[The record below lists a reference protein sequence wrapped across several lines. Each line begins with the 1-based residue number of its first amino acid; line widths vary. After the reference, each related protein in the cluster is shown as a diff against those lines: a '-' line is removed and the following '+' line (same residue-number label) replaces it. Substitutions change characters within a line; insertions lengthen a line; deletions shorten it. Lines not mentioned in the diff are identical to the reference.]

1 MATTAISGQG
11 LTLKIGTAA
20 SAKTITAITKANPG
34 VLTSTAHG
42 LTNGQ
47 VITMS
52 GVVGMTEINGLSGVV
67 VNSTTNTFSLAGINT
82 TAFSTYTSGGS
93 ATPSQVQVG
102 NLVSVPLPG
111 GQKSELEVT
120 NLDSTSKE
128 FIAGLRDNGQATVSF
143 HSDPADA
150 GQQVLRSSFAA
161 SGSIASPFVVTFA
174 NGKTRS
180 FNGFVMNFGEPQVG
194 VDQVL
199 MGAAT
204 IRITGD
210 IAYA

>member
-1 MATTAISGQG
+1 MSSTAISGQG
-11 LTLKIGTAA
+11 LTLKIGTTA

-34 VLTSTAHG
+34 VITSTAHG

-47 VITMS
+47 VIGVS
-52 GVVGMTEINGLSGVV
+52 GVVGMTEINGLYGVV
-67 VNSTTNTFSLAGINT
+67 VNATTNTFSLAGINT

-93 ATPSQVQVG
+93 ATPTQVQVG

-128 FIAGLRDNGQATVSF
+128 FIAGLRDNGQATVNF
-143 HSDPADA
+143 HSDPSDI

-161 SGSIASPFVVTFA
+161 SGSIASNFVITFA

-180 FNGFVMNFGEPQVG
+180 FNGFVMNFGEPQIG

-199 MGAAT
+199 TGAAT
-204 IRITGD
+204 IRVTGD